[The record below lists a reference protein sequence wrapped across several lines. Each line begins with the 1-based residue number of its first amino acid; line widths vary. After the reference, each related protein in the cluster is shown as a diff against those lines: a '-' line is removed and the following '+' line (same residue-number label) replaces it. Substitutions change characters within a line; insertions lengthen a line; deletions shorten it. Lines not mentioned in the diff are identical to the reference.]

1 MRTITIIAAVLLIIS
16 GPLFAQ
22 DDEKA
27 KSLEFDTIA
36 AVKTTPVK
44 DQHISGTC
52 WSYAATS
59 FIETELL
66 RMGKGSFD
74 LSEMFFVK
82 YAYMEKAKN
91 YIQLHGKANFS
102 QGGQAHDVT
111 DVVKEFGMIPEE
123 HYSGMIKGQE
133 LPDHRELEKA
143 LKGYLDGVLAAK
155 GKGTTEVWFDGF
167 KAILDVYL
175 GTAPETFSHEGKK
188 HKTKNFHNKIGFN
201 PDDYVEITSFNHHPY
216 YKPFRLE
223 IPDNWDY
230 SDYYNLPL
238 DELMQIIDYA
248 FENGFSVCWDG
259 DVSEKFFEFAA
270 GLAVVPVDESCP
282 IEEFTAETAE
292 QDIDQ
297 EMRQKHFGS
306 FSTTDDHLMHLT
318 AVIKDE
324 SGRKY
329 YVTKNSWA
337 ADSNDNNGYLNMSES
352 YLRLNTVAIMVHKD
366 AIPDEIRKKLS
377 F

>member
-1 MRTITIIAAVLLIIS
+1 MRLIMIGAAVLIMFS
-16 GPLFAQ
+16 GRLFAQ
-22 DDEKA
+22 DNDKA
-27 KSLEFDTIA
+27 GKLKFDTIA
-36 AVKTTPVK
+36 AVKTTAVK

-66 RMGKGSFD
+66 RMGEGSFD

-82 YAYMEKAKN
+82 YAYLAKAEN
-91 YIQLHGKANFS
+91 YVQLHGKANFS

-111 DVVKEFGMIPEE
+111 DVVKEYGMIPEGI
-123 HYSGMIKGQE
+123 YDGMIKGQE

-155 GKGTTEVWFDGF
+155 GKGTTEVWYDGF

-175 GTAPETFSHEGKK
+175 GTIPESFSYEGKNYE
-188 HKTKNFHNKIGFN
+188 TENFHSRLGFN
-201 PDDYVEITSFNHHPY
+201 PDDYVEITSFTHHPF
-216 YKPFRLE
+216 YKAFRLE

-230 SDYYNLPL
+230 SDYYNVPL
-238 DELMQIIDYA
+238 DEMMQIIDHA
-248 FENGFSVCWDG
+248 FNNGFSVCWDG
-259 DVSEKFFEFAA
+259 DVSEKHFDFAA
-270 GLAVVPVDESCP
+270 GLAVIPADESCP
-282 IEEFTAETAE
+282 VEDFTADTSE
-292 QDIDQ
+292 QQIDQ
-297 EMRQKHFGS
+297 EMRQKHFTG

-352 YLRLNTVAIMVHKD
+352 YLKLNTVAIMVHKD
-366 AIPDEIRKKLS
+366 AIPHKIRRKLDI
-377 F
+377 